1 MGKLI
6 EMRLAD
12 DPFAKMLREEKTVEI
27 RLYDEKRREIKE
39 GDEILFHRL
48 ADESNFLM
56 TKVTALH
63 RFNSFRE
70 LFSSDLFPKTGCGD
84 MSVDVAAEYMYKFY
98 TKEQEE
104 KYGVIGIGIC
114 VDEDLTLVLTAVKD
128 EYDDCDISDEDL
140 LNFARRLNR
149 DYFAGDDDLNGIL
162 NDVYYFEEAMRAKG
176 AVIEVGRQCS
186 IYDRIINYL
195 DVNEKNAKRL
205 YESFMGYHDCQAF
218 IYLMNEYEEWITKEQ
233 RKEILDIAREMFI
246 ESVWEDYV

>member
-1 MGKLI
+1 MGKLF

-27 RLYDEKRREIKE
+27 RLYDEKRQEIKE

-56 TKVTALH
+56 TNVIALH
-63 RFNSFRE
+63 RFNSFKE
-70 LFSSDLFPKTGCGD
+70 LFSSDLFSKAGCDD
-84 MSVDVAAEYMYKFY
+84 MSIDAAIEYMYKFY

-104 KYGVIGIGIC
+104 KYGVLGIEIC
-114 VDEDLTLVLTAVKD
+114 ADEDLTLVLTEVKN
-128 EYDDCDISDEDL
+128 EYEDCDISEKDL
-140 LNFARRLNR
+140 LNFARQLNR

-195 DVNEKNAKRL
+195 DINEKNAKRL

-218 IYLMNEYEEWITKEQ
+218 SYLMNEYEKWITKGQ